1 MVDTTVLDYTRGI
14 VAMPLAESERARV
27 SAAAALYETG
37 LAYMRVFE
45 ELVQLANEALEAQL
59 FEKDDR
65 ARVLEYALGVG
76 GVVQSVQAL
85 RVDAHNV

>member
-1 MVDTTVLDYTRGI
+1 MCIKKVT
-14 VAMPLAESERARV
+14 
-27 SAAAALYETG
+27 
-37 LAYMRVFE
+37 YMRVFE